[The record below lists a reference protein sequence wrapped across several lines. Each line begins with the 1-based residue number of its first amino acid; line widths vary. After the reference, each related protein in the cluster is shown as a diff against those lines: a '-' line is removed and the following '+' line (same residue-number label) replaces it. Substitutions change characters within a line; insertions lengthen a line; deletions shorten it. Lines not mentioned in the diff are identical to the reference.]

1 MKKSLLVGALTLA
14 SANARAQNNDVARVL
29 EQQTQER

>member
-14 SANARAQNNDVARVL
+14 SSSPLAQNNDVARVL